1 MGKIKI
7 IAFFGESG
15 AGKDTAL
22 TLIKELKLDIP
33 VNYIVSGTTRP
44 PRDYET
50 AGIDYHFYTN
60 EEFAMKVLDG
70 SMLEAVEF
78 NNWFYGTSID
88 SLKEDSINFGVF
100 NPAGIECLLEDS
112 RLVVLPVRVA
122 ATDKNRL
129 LRVLNREDNPDC
141 GEIIRRYTTD
151 KKDFSNIPFEH
162 YVINNNTEEKESFK
176 AELKSLINCFVQNK

>member
-1 MGKIKI
+1 MNKIKI

-22 TLIKELKLDIP
+22 ALIKELNLDMPI
-33 VNYIVSGTTRP
+33 NYMVSGTTRP
-44 PRDYET
+44 PREYEV

-60 EEFAMKVLDG
+60 EEFAIKVLDG

-78 NNWFYGTSID
+78 NDWFYGTPLE
-88 SLKEDSINFGVF
+88 SLKADCINLGVL

-112 RLVVLPVRVA
+112 RLEVLPVRVA

-129 LRVLNREDNPDC
+129 LRALNREENPNCD
-141 GEIIRRYTTD
+141 EIIRRYSAD
-151 KKDFSNIPFEH
+151 KKDFADIEFE
-162 YVINNNTEEKESFK
+162 YMTINNNIEDKEFFK
-176 AELKSLINCFVQNK
+176 RGLKSLIDCFVQNK